1 MSEPATI
8 EMNPSDALGVVQR
21 GLHELQVYFNNT
33 EAMRVDVPSALGH
46 LERLVPFLEQLQKM
60 QAAVM
65 AAQQNGAAE
74 ARAN

>member
-21 GLHELQVYFNNT
+21 GLHELQVYFNAR
-33 EAMRVDVPSALGH
+33 EAMQVDVPASLAH
-46 LERLVPFLEQLQKM
+46 LERLIPFLEQLQRM
-60 QAAVM
+60 QGAILAAN
-65 AAQQNGAAE
+65 QNGAE